1 MRRRA
6 SGRNRSNNAS
16 TISFAALPARIF
28 AGLDLYPLNAEYFLV
43 LYQLDLLSITTY
55 RCSLLFKGM
64 SNYQL
69 CCISS
74 PTGFDA
80 LNLSTS
86 DCFLVLYKLD
96 LLYHHFRVLS
106 INIVPRSNLSPTLP
120 CQYISRIAHPSRFS
134 STLYILN
141 TMLFSFLK
149 KLCTSSTGL
158 FSIFHLS
165 YIPSFMIPMLMIHPP
180 PASSY
185 SPFHVPQVFLLH
197 FPSSSATAAFP
208 PTKCD
213 TSSSFSLPTP
223 ATAEASLY
231 SLLGVQNVCCN
242 SSSSA
247 AAAAPPPP
255 QSTIVVGW

>member
-1 MRRRA
+1 M
-6 SGRNRSNNAS
+6 
-16 TISFAALPARIF
+16 
-28 AGLDLYPLNAEYFLV
+28 
-43 LYQLDLLSITTY
+43 
-55 RCSLLFKGM
+55 
-64 SNYQL
+64 
-69 CCISS
+69 
-74 PTGFDA
+74 
-80 LNLSTS
+80 
-86 DCFLVLYKLD
+86 
-96 LLYHHFRVLS
+96 LS

-134 STLYILN
+134 STLYIRN

-208 PTKCD
+208 PSVVPPPLFPSPPPLLRRLPYTPYLVFK
-213 TSSSFSLPTP
+213 TFVAIVVVVLLLLLLLLLNRQSSS
-223 ATAEASLY
+223 
-231 SLLGVQNVCCN
+231 
-242 SSSSA
+242 
-247 AAAAPPPP
+247 
-255 QSTIVVGW
+255 VGNLT